1 MSNPPEK
8 KTAIK
13 IDKSYYTKVEG
24 CMAVNDSGDNST
36 LFIDMTEKAIK
47 LVCFH
52 NCIQN
57 LRNNLFFGPDGMNV
71 EIG

>member
-1 MSNPPEK
+1 MK

-24 CMAVNDSGDNST
+24 CMAINDSGDSSA

-47 LVCFH
+47 LIYSYNYV
-52 NCIQN
+52 QN
-57 LRNNLFFGPDGMNV
+57 LRNNLFFGCDGTNV
-71 EIG
+71 EID